1 MVNKYDM
8 AYGSHM
14 LLGHSCQSKGENI
27 WKLGSRA
34 RDGGG
39 GEETECVQKEGS
51 ARKEVS
57 AVDWEGGG
65 GECRG
70 GD

>member
-27 WKLGSRA
+27 WKLGNRA

-39 GEETECVQKEGS
+39 RRLS
-51 ARKEVS
+51 VS
-57 AVDWEGGG
+57 RR
-65 GECRG
+65 RG
-70 GD
+70 APRIGRR